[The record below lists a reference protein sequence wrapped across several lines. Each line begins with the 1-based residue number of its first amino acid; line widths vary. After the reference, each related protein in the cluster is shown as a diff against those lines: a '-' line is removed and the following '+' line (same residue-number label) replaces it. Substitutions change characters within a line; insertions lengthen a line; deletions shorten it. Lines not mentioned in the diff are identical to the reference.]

1 MEKCE
6 HYCAFNS
13 LKLQLLAI
21 CVQAS
26 FAWFNMASMLTYDPT
41 RHLHFYIYRHHLG
54 YKHSSIKEATSWVLH
69 GKTNTWIIKL
79 YLHKFPQFISQLTNQ
94 RLRLKRHWTGDRT
107 DYLRL
112 STHRLNQLPQVQ
124 IDKTF
129 LFLLSPKHSA
139 FGCYLVTPVICFQGE
154 KVDSLLNQACL
165 NRWKVQCHKH
175 EGI

>member
-1 MEKCE
+1 MWT
-6 HYCAFNS
+6 
-13 LKLQLLAI
+13 LLCFWFIKTAAP
-21 CVQAS
+21 CYLCTGQFCLVQYGVNVDIRS
-26 FAWFNMASMLTYDPT
+26 NET
-41 RHLHFYIYRHHLG
+41 HFYIYRYHLG
-54 YKHSSIKEATSWVLH
+54 YKHSSIKEATSWILH

-94 RLRLKRHWTGDRT
+94 TLRLKRHWTGDRT

-129 LFLLSPKHSA
+129 LFLLSHKHSA
-139 FGCYLVTPVICFQGE
+139 FRCYLVTTVICFQGE